1 MTMADRL
8 HTIAVIEDDA
18 ALRASLVE
26 MLAAEAGWR
35 VVASC
40 ASAEEALEKFSATC
54 PEVLLMDI
62 QLPGLSGIECVA
74 QLKQRHPEVLAMMLT
89 VYDNNDRI
97 FDALASGA
105 SGYLL
110 KRDVPLRLMDALA
123 DLLAGGS
130 PMSSAIARKVVQ
142 HFQKVPTARNEEHN
156 LTPRE
161 QQILDLLVKGNLYKE
176 IAWELGIGVET
187 VRTHLHNI
195 YAKLHVRT
203 RTEAVVKYLGGP
215 VPGGAAGRQGGW
227 AVEQTRG
234 GERA

>member
-1 MTMADRL
+1 M
-8 HTIAVIEDDA
+8 
-18 ALRASLVE
+18 
-26 MLAAEAGWR
+26 
-35 VVASC
+35 
-40 ASAEEALEKFSATC
+40 
-54 PEVLLMDI
+54 
-62 QLPGLSGIECVA
+62 SGIQCVA
-74 QLKQRHPEVLAMMLT
+74 KLKELHPEAQVLMVT

-97 FDALASGA
+97 FDALAAGA

-110 KRDVPLRLMDALA
+110 KRDAPAKLLESLD

-142 HFQKVPTARNEEHN
+142 RFQAAPPSKNDDHN

-161 QQILDLLVKGNLYKE
+161 KQILEQLVKGSLYKE

-203 RTEAVVKYLGGP
+203 RTEAVVKYLGG
-215 VPGGAAGRQGGW
+215 G
-227 AVEQTRG
+227 T
-234 GERA
+234 